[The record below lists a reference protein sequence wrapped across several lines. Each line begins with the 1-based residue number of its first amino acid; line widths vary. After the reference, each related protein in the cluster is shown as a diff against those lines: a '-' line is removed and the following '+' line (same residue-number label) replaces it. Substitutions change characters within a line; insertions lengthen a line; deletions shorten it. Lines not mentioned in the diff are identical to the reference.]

1 MDAVVRQIV
10 AWQAE
15 RRPVTVVRLLAVR
28 GVSGHDSVPLA
39 GFTPGEPA
47 AGRVLSGALDALVG
61 RPVESG
67 QLLDL
72 AVDDAAADRSGMSC
86 GGSAQVLVQPADEI
100 PDEAWQLIAAREPVC
115 LATDLDGER
124 TGATRAFTRATIG
137 DTADGYPTLARLFA
151 RGTSEGAVLDAAGRD
166 SAVLDSARPQRIAAT
181 AIWPVP
187 HLVIVGDG
195 LIADALVA
203 SAQLLGWST
212 EVAND
217 AAAADLVEPLASC
230 DGVVV
235 LSHDRAVDG
244 PVLAAALSGDAG
256 YVGALG
262 ARHTQSARADWL
274 AAHGV
279 TDLARIHG
287 PAGLD
292 LGARTPAEI
301 AVAITAEMLAAR
313 SGRAP
318 VSLRERSGPVHDD
331 GLNAPPPR
339 YPLAPG

>member
-1 MDAVVRQIV
+1 MERERGRVLPAPARILPLPAPQPRPGTTLARQRDEAAPPSRSAKGNPSRSRRANEGHELGLECIEILVAEDHAAPQHVRV
-10 AWQAE
+10 CVE
-15 RRPVTVVRLLAVR
+15 RV
-28 GVSGHDSVPLA
+28 
-39 GFTPGEPA
+39 A
-47 AGRVLSGALDALVG
+47 AGRD
-61 RPVESG
+61 
-67 QLLDL
+67 
-72 AVDDAAADRSGMSC
+72 
-86 GGSAQVLVQPADEI
+86 GS
-100 PDEAWQLIAAREPVC
+100 
-115 LATDLDGER
+115 
-124 TGATRAFTRATIG
+124 
-137 DTADGYPTLARLFA
+137 
-151 RGTSEGAVLDAAGRD
+151 AGRD

-217 AAAADLVEPLASC
+217 AAAADQVGQLASC

-244 PVLAAALSGDAG
+244 PVLAAALAGDAG

-262 ARHTQSARADWL
+262 ARHTQSARAEWL

-279 TDLARIHG
+279 TDLTRVHG

-318 VSLRERSGPVHDD
+318 ASLRERSGPVHDD

-339 YPLAPG
+339 YPLSSG

>member
-1 MDAVVRQIV
+1 MDAVVRQI
-10 AWQAE
+10 ASWQAE

-39 GFTPGEPA
+39 AFTPGEPA
-47 AGRVLSGALDALVG
+47 AGRVLSGALDALVAA
-61 RPVESG
+61 PVERG
-67 QLLDL
+67 QLLEL
-72 AVDDAAADRSGMSC
+72 KVDDAAADRCGMSC
-86 GGSAQVLVQPADEI
+86 GGTAQVLVQPADEL
-100 PDEAWQLIAAREPVC
+100 PQEAWRLIAAREPVC
-115 LATDLDGER
+115 LVTDLDGER
-124 TGATRAFTRATIG
+124 AAATRVFTRATIG
-137 DTADGYPTLARLFA
+137 EIAAGYSNLARLFA
-151 RGTSEGAVLDAAGRD
+151 RGTSEGAVLDG
-166 SAVLDSARPQRIAAT
+166 VAAT

-203 SAQLLGWST
+203 SAHLLGWST

-217 AAAADLVEPLASC
+217 AGAADQVGQLASC

-244 PVLAAALSGDAG
+244 PVLAAALAGDAG

-262 ARHTQSARADWL
+262 ARHTQSARAEWL

-279 TDLARIHG
+279 TDLTRVHG

-318 VSLRERSGPVHDD
+318 ASLRERSGPVHDD

-339 YPLAPG
+339 YPLSSG

>member
-1 MDAVVRQIV
+1 MDAVVRQIR

-47 AGRVLSGALDALVG
+47 AGRVLSGALDALVA
-61 RPVESG
+61 RPVEHG

-115 LATDLDGER
+115 LVTDLDGER
-124 TGATRAFTRATIG
+124 TGATRAFTRATIA
-137 DTADGYPTLARLFA
+137 DIADGYSNLARLFA
-151 RGTSEGAVLDAAGRD
+151 RGTSEGAVLDG
-166 SAVLDSARPQRIAAT
+166 VAAT

-187 HLVIVGDG
+187 HLVVVGDG
-195 LIADALVA
+195 LIADALVD
-203 SAQLLGWST
+203 SAHLLGWST

-217 AAAADLVEPLASC
+217 AAAADLVGRLASC

-244 PVLAAALSGDAG
+244 PVLAAALSGEAG

-262 ARHTQSARADWL
+262 ARHTQSARAAWL
-274 AAHGV
+274 AARGV

-339 YPLAPG
+339 YPLTSG

>member
-1 MDAVVRQIV
+1 MESVVRQLT
-10 AWQAE
+10 AWRAE
-15 RRPVTVVRLLAVR
+15 GRPVTVARLLAVR

-39 GFTPGEPA
+39 AFTPGEPA

-61 RPVESG
+61 HPVARG
-67 QLLDL
+67 QLLEV

-86 GGSAQVLVQPADEI
+86 GGTAQVLVQPADEI
-100 PDEAWQLIAAREPVC
+100 PDEAWRLITAREPIC
-115 LATDLDGER
+115 LVTEFDGEHAA
-124 TGATRAFTRATIG
+124 ATRVYTRATIG
-137 DTADGYPTLARLFA
+137 EIADGYPNLARLFA
-151 RGTSEGAVLDAAGRD
+151 RGTSEGAVVDG
-166 SAVLDSARPQRIAAT
+166 AVRERVAAT

-187 HLVIVGDG
+187 HLVVIGDG

-203 SAQLLGWST
+203 SAGLLGWSA

-217 AAAADLVEPLASC
+217 ASAAELVERLAPC

-244 PVLAAALSGDAG
+244 PALAAALRGAAG

-262 ARHTQSARADWL
+262 ARHTQSARAEWL

-279 TDLARIHG
+279 TDLSRVHG

-292 LGARTPAEI
+292 VGARTPAEI

-318 VSLRERSGPVHDD
+318 VSLRDRSGPVHGD

-339 YPLAPG
+339 YPLAAG

>member
-1 MDAVVRQIV
+1 MDAVVRQIA

-39 GFTPGEPA
+39 GFTPGETP

-61 RPVESG
+61 RPVERG
-67 QLLDL
+67 QLLEL

-86 GGSAQVLVQPADEI
+86 GGTAQVLVQPADEL
-100 PDEAWQLIAAREPVC
+100 PDEAWRLIAAREPVC
-115 LATDLDGER
+115 LVTDLDGER
-124 TGATRAFTRATIG
+124 TAATRVFTRATIG
-137 DTADGYPTLARLFA
+137 EVAGGYSNLARLFA
-151 RGTSEGAVLDAAGRD
+151 RGTSEGAVLDG
-166 SAVLDSARPQRIAAT
+166 VAAT

-187 HLVIVGDG
+187 HLVVVGDG

-217 AAAADLVEPLASC
+217 AAAAALVEPLASC

-244 PVLAAALSGDAG
+244 PVLAAALSGAAG

-262 ARHTQSARADWL
+262 ARHTQRARAEWL
-274 AAHGV
+274 AARGV
-279 TDLARIHG
+279 TDLARVHG

-339 YPLAPG
+339 YRLAPG